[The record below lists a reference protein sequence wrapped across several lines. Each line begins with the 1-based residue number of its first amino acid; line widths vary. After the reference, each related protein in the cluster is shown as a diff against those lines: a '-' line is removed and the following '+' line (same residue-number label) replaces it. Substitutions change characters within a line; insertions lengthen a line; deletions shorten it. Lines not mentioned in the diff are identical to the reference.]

1 VVSERRFGLEI
12 ECGIDG
18 DEYEVMRTLEREI
31 RGEWELDYDG
41 TEFEI
46 RTPVFQ
52 GEAGFAKLEQAYR
65 IIRDGGGY
73 TTSEDGGHVHLE
85 ALDFVGDAA
94 KVATLIRS
102 WVNLEPAIEKI
113 VAPYRRDNYG
123 SCPKVWNKDR
133 AKAKWLRSTGGY
145 TGRGNLNIYN
155 IAHTLRGGKVSQF
168 DEDGYCLRCDE
179 TSRYCCCGTD
189 PMTIELRLHEGT
201 LNYEHMRAWIQMGQ
215 ALLDKVSTT
224 GLTVRSCARPDALVR
239 RLDLDSEVGTVL
251 VEKARTVKNPDDYWH
266 PYDEYGYRY

>member
-1 VVSERRFGLEI
+1 MVSDRRFGLEI
-12 ECGIDG
+12 ECGIKG
-18 DEYEVMRTLEREI
+18 DEHKVMQELERAVP
-31 RGEWELDYDG
+31 GDWELDYDG
-41 TEFEI
+41 TEYEI

-52 GEAGFAKLEQAYR
+52 GEDGFAKLERAYR

-113 VAPYRRDNYG
+113 VAPYRRGNYG

-133 AKAKWLRSTGGY
+133 AKAKWLRSREGY
-145 TGRGNLNIYN
+145 VSRGNLNIGN
-155 IAHTLRGGKVSQF
+155 IAHTLKGNERSRGY
-168 DEDGYCLRCDE
+168 DPDGYCYGCEERREYGC
-179 TSRYCCCGTD
+179 YCGEE
-189 PMTIELRLHEGT
+189 PQTIELRLHEGT
-201 LNYEHMRAWIQMGQ
+201 LNYEHMAAWIQMGQ

-251 VEKARTVKNPDDYWH
+251 VEKARTVKNPDDY
-266 PYDEYGYRY
+266 YEYRYDY